1 MRMLSVKRARGFT
14 LVEAIVVMVLTSIL
28 AGIMVL
34 FIRNPV
40 NSYVDTAARAELT
53 DVADI
58 ALRRMTREIRT
69 AVPNS
74 IRLNIVGN
82 TSFLEFIPSYAGGR
96 YLAKEDG
103 AAPVSPPGAQHQWLD
118 FTNAAAQFEVVGP
131 MPPAPYA
138 IAQGDFI
145 IISNFGTGFTNG
157 DAYALNANNRAVIGQ
172 VNNNTKVITLT
183 NNPFAGVDPPASKR
197 FIVARQPVTFACTN
211 DPVTGRGQL
220 RRFSNYNFPPN
231 QVDPS
236 TVNLLGQSP
245 PQQVQMTLMA
255 DNVVGCNFSVAAMA
269 NRQAALVSLG
279 IALAR
284 AKPGAAANDLET
296 VTLAQQIHVD
306 NTP

>member
-1 MRMLSVKRARGFT
+1 
-14 LVEAIVVMVLTSIL
+14 MVLTSIL

-82 TSFLEFIPSYAGGR
+82 TSFLEFIPSHAGGR
-96 YLAKEDG
+96 YLAQEDG
-103 AAPVSPPGAQHQWLD
+103 AAPVAQHPWLD
-118 FTNAAAQFEVVGP
+118 FTNTAALRFEVVGP
-131 MPPAPYA
+131 MPPPPYS
-138 IAQGDFI
+138 INQGDFI

-157 DAYALNANNRAVIGQ
+157 DAYATDPTGALANNVAVVNTVAGKFITL
-172 VNNNTKVITLT
+172 NNNR
-183 NNPFAGVDPPASKR
+183 FANIVPPASKR
-197 FIVARQPVTFACTN
+197 FIVANQPVTFACVN
-211 DPVTGRGQL
+211 DPVNGRGQL
-220 RRFSNYNFPPN
+220 RRFSNYGLLAN
-231 QVDPS
+231 QADPS

-255 DNVVGCNFSVAAMA
+255 DNVVGCNFSVVAMA
-269 NRQAALVSLG
+269 NRQAALVGLG

>member
-1 MRMLSVKRARGFT
+1 MRMLRVKRARGFT

-82 TSFLEFIPSYAGGR
+82 TSFLEFIPSHAGGR
-96 YLAKEDG
+96 YLAQEDG
-103 AAPVSPPGAQHQWLD
+103 AAPAAQHPWLD
-118 FTNAAAQFEVVGP
+118 FTNAATQFEVVGP
-131 MPPAPYA
+131 MPPTPYA
-138 IAQGDFI
+138 IVQGDFI
-145 IISNFGTGFTNG
+145 IISNFGAGFTNG
-157 DAYALNANNRAVIGQ
+157 DAYALNAGNRAVVGQ
-172 VNNNTKVITLT
+172 VNNKLITLA
-183 NNPFAGVDPPASKR
+183 NNPFAAVNPPASKR
-197 FIVARQPVTFACTN
+197 FIVAGQPVTFACTN

-220 RRFSNYNFPPN
+220 RRFSNYGFPAN
-231 QVDPS
+231 QVDPGS
-236 TVNLLGQSP
+236 LNLLP
-245 PQQVQMTLMA
+245 ATQVQMTLMA
-255 DNVVGCNFSVAAMA
+255 DNVVGCNFSVVAMA
-269 NRQAALVSLG
+269 NRQAALVGLG

-284 AKPGAAANDLET
+284 AKPGAADNDLET

>member
-1 MRMLSVKRARGFT
+1 MKILTVKRVRGFT
-14 LVEAIVVMVLTSIL
+14 LVEAIVVMVLTGIL

-82 TSFLEFIPSYAGGR
+82 TSFLEFIPSHAGGR

-103 AAPVSPPGAQHQWLD
+103 AAPVSPPGAQQHQWLD
-118 FTNAAAQFEVVGP
+118 FTNAATQFEVVGP

-138 IAQGDFI
+138 IVRGDFI

-157 DAYALNANNRAVIGQ
+157 DAYALNANNRAVVGQ
-172 VNNNTKVITLT
+172 VNNKVITLT
-183 NNPFAGVDPPASKR
+183 NNPFASVTPPASNR
-197 FIVARQPVTFACTN
+197 FIVAGQPVTFACTN

-220 RRFSNYNFPPN
+220 RRFSNYDFPPN
-231 QVDPS
+231 QVDPG
-236 TVNLLGQSP
+236 TLNLLGQST

-255 DNVVGCNFSVAAMA
+255 DNVVGCNFSVVAMA
-269 NRQAALVSLG
+269 NRQAALVGLG